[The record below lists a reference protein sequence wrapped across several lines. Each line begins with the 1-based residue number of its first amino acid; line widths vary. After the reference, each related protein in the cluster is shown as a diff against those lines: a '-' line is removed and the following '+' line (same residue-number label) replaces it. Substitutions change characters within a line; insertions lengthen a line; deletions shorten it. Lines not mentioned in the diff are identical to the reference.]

1 MGAKRMARTFRRV
14 AIRLILTL
22 TSAAPVYAQNP
33 ARPAAHA
40 FGQAPTQAASMQQ
53 AATSSSSDTSQVT
66 SDALGWLQALIRI
79 NTTNPPGNELV
90 AAKYVASLLDK
101 EGIHSEIFESAPGR
115 GFLVARLSSSAMPDP
130 SKALLLVAHLDVV
143 GADKSK
149 WTVDPFSAVI
159 QDGYLYGRGAIDD
172 KGMLAANL
180 AVFISLKRSGAR
192 LNRDVIFFAESDE
205 ENGGEQGIK
214 FAVDKH
220 WDKIASGFAIN
231 ENGRVI
237 LKNGKPVYVGI
248 QTDEKVAMNLDVIAT
263 GTAGH
268 ASVPRKDNAVTH
280 LAAAMAKIG
289 AFEAPVQFNSVTR
302 AFFEGLAP
310 TQDEDTRKWLQA
322 LGTPDR
328 GDHAARLISDE
339 NPNWN
344 AMLRDTATPTMLQA
358 GIRQNVVP
366 SEARGV
372 VNVRLLPGNQ
382 LDPLVTKLKQLVNDP
397 AVRMEAEPGGG
408 EAAPSSSQTTDL
420 YASIARVA
428 GQKFPGAPV
437 LPYMSTGFSDS
448 WELRMRNV
456 QAYGLVPFPMTE
468 EDFAR
473 VHGDNERIPVDSFRK
488 GVDFLYA
495 IVSDFAV
502 AK

>member
-1 MGAKRMARTFRRV
+1 MARTLRRV
-14 AIRLILTL
+14 VIRLLLTL
-22 TSAAPVYAQNP
+22 ASAAPVSAQSH
-33 ARPAAHA
+33 ARPTTQAL
-40 FGQAPTQAASMQQ
+40 GQAPIQTASAAS
-53 AATSSSSDTSQVT
+53 AFPAGADTSQIA
-66 SDALGWLQALIRI
+66 SDALTWLQSLVRI

-90 AAKYVASLLDK
+90 AAKYVAGILDK

-115 GFLVARLSSSAMPDP
+115 GFLVARLSSSALPDP
-130 SKALLLVAHLDVV
+130 SKALLLIAHLDVV
-143 GADKSK
+143 GVEKSK
-149 WTVDPFSAVI
+149 WSVDPFGAVM
-159 QDGYLYGRGAIDD
+159 QDSYLYGRGALDD

-180 AVFISLKRSGAR
+180 AVFIQLKRSAAR
-192 LNRDVIFFAESDE
+192 LNRDVIFLAEGDE
-205 ENGGEQGIK
+205 ENGGAQGIQ

-220 WDKIASGFAIN
+220 WDKIAAGFAIN

-237 LKNGKPVYVGI
+237 VKDGKPVYIGI
-248 QTDEKVAMNLDVIAT
+248 QTDEKVAINVDVIAT

-268 ASVPRKDNAVTH
+268 ASAPRKDNPVTH
-280 LAAAMAKIG
+280 LAAAMARIG

-328 GDHAARLISDE
+328 GEHAARIISDE
-339 NPNWN
+339 NPAWN

-358 GIRQNVVP
+358 GVRQNVVP

-382 LDPLVTKLKQLVNDP
+382 LEPVLTKLRQLVNDP
-397 AVRMEAEPGGG
+397 AVRFEVEPGGG
-408 EAAPSSSQTTDL
+408 EAAPSSSQAGDL
-420 YASIARVA
+420 YRTIAQVA
-428 GQKFPGAPV
+428 AQKFPGAPV

-448 WELRMRNV
+448 WELRMRSV
-456 QAYGLVPFPMTE
+456 QAYGFVPFPLTE
-468 EDFAR
+468 EDWAR

-488 GVDFLYA
+488 GVDVLYA
-495 IVSDFAV
+495 IVSNFAV

>member
-1 MGAKRMARTFRRV
+1 MARTLRRV
-14 AIRLILTL
+14 VIRLFVTVM
-22 TSAAPVYAQNP
+22 SAAPVYAQSHSHS
-33 ARPAAHA
+33 AASA
-40 FGQAPTQAASMQQ
+40 LGQAPIQTSASP
-53 AATSSSSDTSQVT
+53 AVPGLDTSQVS
-66 SDALGWLQALIRI
+66 SDALGWLQNLIRV

-90 AAKYVASLLDK
+90 AAKYIAGLLDK
-101 EGIHSEIFESAPGR
+101 EGVHSEIFESTSGR
-115 GFLVARLSSSAMPDP
+115 GFLVARLSAGAIPDP
-130 SKALLLVAHLDVV
+130 SKALLLIAHLDVV

-149 WTVDPFSAVI
+149 WTVDPFAAVM
-159 QDGYLYGRGAIDD
+159 QGGYLYGRGAIDD

-180 AVFISLKRSGAR
+180 AVFIQLKRSNAR
-192 LNRDVIFFAESDE
+192 LNRDVIFLAEGDE
-205 ENGGEQGIK
+205 ENGGQTGIQ
-214 FAVDKH
+214 FAVEKH
-220 WDKIASGFAIN
+220 WDKIAAGYSLN
-231 ENGRVI
+231 ENGRVVV
-237 LKNGKPVYVGI
+237 KDGKPVYIGI

-263 GTAGH
+263 GIAGH

-289 AFEAPVQFNSVTR
+289 SYEAPTQFNSVTR

-310 TQDEDTRKWLQA
+310 TQDDDTRKWLQA

-328 GDHAARLISDE
+328 GDHAAKLISDQ
-339 NPNWN
+339 NPSWS
-344 AMLRDTATPTMLQA
+344 AMLRDTVTPTMLQA

-382 LDPLVTKLKQLVNDP
+382 IDPLVAKLRQLVNDP
-397 AVRMEAEPGGG
+397 AVRFEVEPNGG
-408 EAAPSSSQTTDL
+408 EAAPSSSLTSDL
-420 YASIARVA
+420 YNSIARVSA
-428 GQKFPGAPV
+428 QKFPGAPV

-456 QAYGLVPFPMTE
+456 QAYGLVPFPLTE

-488 GVDFLYA
+488 GVDFLYS

-502 AK
+502 SK

>member
-1 MGAKRMARTFRRV
+1 M
-14 AIRLILTL
+14 
-22 TSAAPVYAQNP
+22 
-33 ARPAAHA
+33 
-40 FGQAPTQAASMQQ
+40 
-53 AATSSSSDTSQVT
+53 
-66 SDALGWLQALIRI
+66 
-79 NTTNPPGNELV
+79 
-90 AAKYVASLLDK
+90 
-101 EGIHSEIFESAPGR
+101 
-115 GFLVARLSSSAMPDP
+115 
-130 SKALLLVAHLDVV
+130 AHLDVV

-149 WTVDPFSAVI
+149 WTVDPFGAVM

-180 AVFISLKRSGAR
+180 AVFIQLKRSHAR
-192 LNRDVIFFAESDE
+192 LNRDVIFLAEGDE
-205 ENGGEQGIK
+205 ENGGETGIQ
-214 FAVDKH
+214 FAVEKH
-220 WDKIASGFAIN
+220 WDKIAAGYSLN
-231 ENGRVI
+231 ENGRVVV
-237 LKNGKPVYVGI
+237 KDGKPVYIGI

-289 AFEAPVQFNSVTR
+289 SYEAPAQFNSVTR

-310 TQDEDTRKWLQA
+310 TQDDDTRKWLQA

-328 GDHAARLISDE
+328 GDHAAKLISDE
-339 NPNWN
+339 NPSWS
-344 AMLRDTATPTMLQA
+344 AMLRDTVTPTMLQA

-382 LDPLVTKLKQLVNDP
+382 IDPVVTKLRQLVNDP
-397 AVRMEAEPGGG
+397 AVRFEVEPDGG
-408 EAAPSSSQTTDL
+408 EAAPSSSLTSDL
-420 YASIARVA
+420 YNSIARVSA
-428 GQKFPGAPV
+428 QKFPGAPV

-456 QAYGLVPFPMTE
+456 QAYGLVPFPLTE

-495 IVSDFAV
+495 IVTDFAV
-502 AK
+502 SK

>member
-1 MGAKRMARTFRRV
+1 
-14 AIRLILTL
+14 
-22 TSAAPVYAQNP
+22 
-33 ARPAAHA
+33 
-40 FGQAPTQAASMQQ
+40 
-53 AATSSSSDTSQVT
+53 
-66 SDALGWLQALIRI
+66 
-79 NTTNPPGNELV
+79 
-90 AAKYVASLLDK
+90 
-101 EGIHSEIFESAPGR
+101 
-115 GFLVARLSSSAMPDP
+115 
-130 SKALLLVAHLDVV
+130 
-143 GADKSK
+143 
-149 WTVDPFSAVI
+149 
-159 QDGYLYGRGAIDD
+159 
-172 KGMLAANL
+172 
-180 AVFISLKRSGAR
+180 
-192 LNRDVIFFAESDE
+192 
-205 ENGGEQGIK
+205 
-214 FAVDKH
+214 
-220 WDKIASGFAIN
+220 
-231 ENGRVI
+231 
-237 LKNGKPVYVGI
+237 
-248 QTDEKVAMNLDVIAT
+248 
-263 GTAGH
+263 
-268 ASVPRKDNAVTH
+268 
-280 LAAAMAKIG
+280 
-289 AFEAPVQFNSVTR
+289 VTR

-382 LDPLVTKLKQLVNDP
+382 LDPLVTKLRQLVNDP
-397 AVRMEAEPGGG
+397 AVRIEVEPGGG
-408 EAAPSSSQTTDL
+408 EAAPSSSQTTGL

-428 GQKFPGAPV
+428 GQKFPSTPV

>member
-1 MGAKRMARTFRRV
+1 MARTLRRV
-14 AIRLILTL
+14 VIRFILTL
-22 TSAAPVYAQNP
+22 ASAAPISAQNH
-33 ARPAAHA
+33 ARPTTQA
-40 FGQAPTQAASMQQ
+40 FGQAPLQSTSMP
-53 AATSSSSDTSQVT
+53 ATSSGADTSQIA
-66 SDALGWLQALIRI
+66 SDALTWLQSLIRI

-90 AAKYVASLLDK
+90 AAKYIAGILDK
-101 EGIHSEIFESAPGR
+101 EGIRSETFESAPGR

-130 SKALLLVAHLDVV
+130 SKALLLMAHLDVV
-143 GADKSK
+143 GVEKSK
-149 WTVDPFSAVI
+149 WSTDPFGAAM
-159 QDGYLYGRGAIDD
+159 QDGYLYGRGSLDD

-180 AVFISLKRSGAR
+180 AVFIQLKRSGAR
-192 LNRDVIFFAESDE
+192 LNRDVIFLAEGDE
-205 ENGGEQGIK
+205 EDGGEHGIK

-220 WDKIASGFAIN
+220 WDKIAAGFAIN

-237 LKNGKPVYVGI
+237 VKDGKPVYVGI
-248 QTDEKVAMNLDVIAT
+248 QTDEKVAVNVDVIAS

-268 ASVPRKDNAVTH
+268 ASAPRRDNPITH

-289 AFEAPVQFNSVTR
+289 GFEAPVQFNSVTR

-310 TQDEDTRKWLQA
+310 TQDMDTRKWLQA

-328 GDHAARLISDE
+328 GEHAARIISDE
-339 NPNWN
+339 NPAWN

-358 GIRQNVVP
+358 GVRQNVVP

-382 LDPLVTKLKQLVNDP
+382 LDPLLAKLKLLVNDP
-397 AVRMEAEPGGG
+397 AVRFEIEPGGG
-408 EAAPSSSQTTDL
+408 EAAPSSTQSGDL
-420 YASIARVA
+420 YRTIAQVA
-428 GQKFPGAPV
+428 AQKFPGAAV

-456 QAYGLVPFPMTE
+456 QAYGFVPFPLTE
-468 EDFAR
+468 DDWAR

-488 GVDFLYA
+488 GVDVLYT
-495 IVSDFAV
+495 IVSNFAV
-502 AK
+502 SK

>member
-1 MGAKRMARTFRRV
+1 MARTFRRV

-22 TSAAPVYAQNP
+22 TSAAPVYAQTQ
-33 ARPAAHA
+33 ARPAARA
-40 FGQAPTQAASMQQ
+40 FGQASAQAASTQAAP
-53 AATSSSSDTSQVT
+53 SSGGDTSQIA
-66 SDALGWLQALIRI
+66 SDALGWLQNLIRI

-115 GFLVARLSSSAMPDP
+115 GFLVARLSSGAMPDP
-130 SKALLLVAHLDVV
+130 SKALLLMAHLDVV

-149 WTVDPFSAVI
+149 WTVDPFGAVI

-214 FAVDKH
+214 FAVEKH

-237 LKNGKPVYVGI
+237 VKNGKPVYVGI

-268 ASVPRKDNAVTH
+268 ASVPRKDNPVTH

-289 AFEAPVQFNSVTR
+289 GFEAPVQFNSVTR

-310 TQDEDTRKWLQA
+310 TQDEETRKWLQA

-339 NPNWN
+339 NPNWS

-382 LDPLVTKLKQLVNDP
+382 LEPLVTKLKQLVNDP
-397 AVRMEAEPGGG
+397 AVRIEVEPDGG

-488 GVDFLYA
+488 GVDFLNA
-495 IVSDFAV
+495 IVTDFAV